1 MFGACDF
8 IVSRFKFTQNGRK
21 AEFSSP
27 RGKIDQFS
35 CNKAWDI
42 LLPTLRI
49 HMICYSQ
56 CVTIPIFETIC
67 MILISK

>member
-8 IVSRFKFTQNGRK
+8 IVSRFKLTQNGRK

-42 LLPTLRI
+42 LLPT
-49 HMICYSQ
+49 
-56 CVTIPIFETIC
+56 
-67 MILISK
+67 